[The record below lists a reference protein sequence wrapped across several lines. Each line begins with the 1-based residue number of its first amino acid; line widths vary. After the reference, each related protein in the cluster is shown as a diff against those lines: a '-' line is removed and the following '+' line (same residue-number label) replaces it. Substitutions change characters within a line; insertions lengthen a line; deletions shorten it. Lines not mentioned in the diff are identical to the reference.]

1 MFNGRWGKWLKSF
14 LPKKPILRNIL
25 ETFPPRMI
33 AKIDIA
39 VTIHV
44 FRPGTV
50 PVNLE

>member
-1 MFNGRWGKWLKSF
+1 MGEMVKIIFN
-14 LPKKPILRNIL
+14 KKTIILIL

-44 FRPGTV
+44 FRPG
-50 PVNLE
+50 